1 MLLPDYDSP
10 SALKALLDSRGM
22 AMQKKFGQN
31 FLINSNARNKL
42 VDSLDIKK
50 DTTVWEIG
58 PGLGAMTH
66 LILEKGAKLTVFEID
81 KGFVSV
87 LKEFFDDYDTF
98 SIVEGDVL
106 KTWKTQFELTGV
118 PDRLFGNLPYNIAAT
133 ILGDFITEGIRF
145 DSVVITV
152 QKEVALRICAK
163 PGTEDYSSFSILCQW
178 AYNTEPLMD
187 LAGGSFWPR
196 PNVDSRAVRLIK
208 RTDWPC
214 CKDRNCFLKML
225 RALYVSRR
233 KTIKNNLTQFFSSAD
248 TADVVLKKAG
258 ISPMTRAE
266 TLPLEEL
273 LHLSD
278 IVLEYIKDIK
288 ERK

>member
-1 MLLPDYDSP
+1 MSLPDYNSP
-10 SALKALLDSRGM
+10 SALKAFLDSKGM

-42 VDSLDIKK
+42 VDALDVKK

-81 KGFVSV
+81 KGFASV
-87 LKEFFDDYDTF
+87 LKDFFGDYDTF

-106 KTWKTQFELTGV
+106 KTWKKHFELTGV

-133 ILGDFITEGIRF
+133 ILADFITEGVRF

-152 QKEVALRICAK
+152 QKEVASRICAK
-163 PGTEDYSSFSILCQW
+163 PGTEDYSSFSVLCQW
-178 AYNTEPLMD
+178 AYNVEPLLD

-196 PNVDSRAVRLIK
+196 PNVDSRAVRLTK
-208 RTDWPC
+208 KNNWPC
-214 CKDRNCFLKML
+214 CKDRNCFMKLL
-225 RALYVSRR
+225 RALYVARR
-233 KTIKNNLTQFFSSAD
+233 KTIKNNLTQFLSNASLAD
-248 TADVVLKKAG
+248 EILMKAG
-258 ISPMTRAE
+258 IDSMTRAE
-266 TLPLEEL
+266 KLCLEEL
-273 LHLSD
+273 LKLSD
-278 IVLEYIKDIK
+278 IVLEYVNEETKK
-288 ERK
+288 